1 MQRTN
6 KRSGVRGFVILVA
19 IVVISGAFLW
29 SQGDL
34 INPMQSTAMLI
45 SMSSGEAGF
54 AMVSEDAPAA
64 RSAETTTVTAENTA
78 VTETSTSESAS
89 AETAVETSTS
99 ETVAATTGTM
109 TLDEFTTELAANGV
123 NVEAVSATMSEG
135 GRSLENL
142 LTVVNSGRV
151 TVADLATRLKGET
164 NTEITP
170 ASEEGIS
177 TQLLDLRWDE
187 LGSVAYDLWFMLAI
201 TAVVIILARPAG
213 WLVNRI
219 KRAQATA

>member
-1 MQRTN
+1 MKRTN
-6 KRSGVRGFVILVA
+6 KRSGLRGFVILVA

-54 AMVSEDAPAA
+54 AMVGVDAPP
-64 RSAETTTVTAENTA
+64 RSAETTTAAEDAA

-89 AETAVETSTS
+89 AETAVETSTA
-99 ETVAATTGTM
+99 ETVAAATGTI
-109 TLDEFTTELAANGV
+109 TLEEFTIELTANGV
-123 NVEAVSATMSEG
+123 DVEAVSATMSEG

-164 NTEITP
+164 NTEIIPTP
-170 ASEEGIS
+170 EEGS
-177 TQLLDLRWDE
+177 SAQLLDLRWDE
-187 LGSVAYDLWFMLAI
+187 LGSVAYNLWFMLAI
-201 TAVVIILARPAG
+201 TAVVIVLARPVG